1 MFGRPRSTNFGFV
14 LSKLPLSP
22 ERISSYG
29 ALNMSAAARP
39 DSACDRAQFLA
50 VADIKG
56 RVRLR
61 CGTAGLPQPDVGRL
75 DDCGTIQRDERLKI
89 RPRGRQ
95 AEFPA
100 RYHRRRFRPTRSRI
114 APKRAPADHSATRC

>member
-14 LSKLPLSP
+14 LSKLLLSP

-50 VADIKG
+50 VAGEEIRAVLTKMQSAVSPLSSHSLGDA
-56 RVRLR
+56 RRCLVWDNLR
-61 CGTAGLPQPDVGRL
+61 AANR
-75 DDCGTIQRDERLKI
+75 
-89 RPRGRQ
+89 
-95 AEFPA
+95 
-100 RYHRRRFRPTRSRI
+100 
-114 APKRAPADHSATRC
+114 

>member
-50 VADIKG
+50 VADEEIGVVLTKMRSAVSPLSSHSLG
-56 RVRLR
+56 DARRCLVWENLR
-61 CGTAGLPQPDVGRL
+61 AANR
-75 DDCGTIQRDERLKI
+75 
-89 RPRGRQ
+89 
-95 AEFPA
+95 
-100 RYHRRRFRPTRSRI
+100 
-114 APKRAPADHSATRC
+114 

>member
-50 VADIKG
+50 VAD
-56 RVRLR
+56 L
-61 CGTAGLPQPDVGRL
+61 T
-75 DDCGTIQRDERLKI
+75 
-89 RPRGRQ
+89 
-95 AEFPA
+95 
-100 RYHRRRFRPTRSRI
+100 
-114 APKRAPADHSATRC
+114 